1 MTNIKEILLAD
12 LKEAMKNKDDA
23 TKSIIAII
31 KGRIVLIE
39 KENKGAIPE
48 ELLLGGLSA
57 ELKQAKDSLA
67 EFEKANRDDLV
78 EKTKKQIAYIEKF
91 LPKQLTEEEIKEII
105 AVTIKEEGIEP
116 LKQNKGKLMKVL
128 MPKLKGKADG
138 KLVQTITDGILQ

>member
-39 KENKGAIPE
+39 KDNKGAIPE
-48 ELLLGGLSA
+48 DQLLSA
-57 ELKQAKDSLA
+57 LSTELKQSKDSLI
-67 EFEKANRDDLV
+67 EFEKANREDLV
-78 EKTKKQIAYIEKF
+78 EKLKKQIAYIEKF
-91 LPKQLTEEEIKEII
+91 LPKQLSQDEIKDII
-105 AVTIKEEGIEP
+105 LTTLKEESIDA

-138 KLVQTITDGILQ
+138 KLVQTITDSILQ

>member
-1 MTNIKEILLAD
+1 MENIKELLIAD

-23 TKSIIAII
+23 TKSIISII

-39 KENKGAIPE
+39 KDNKGAIPE
-48 ELLLGGLSA
+48 ELLISALSA

-67 EFEKANRDDLV
+67 EFEKANREDLV
-78 EKTKKQIAYIEKF
+78 EKTKKQISYIEKF

-105 AVTIKEEGIEP
+105 NVTLSEEGIEP

-138 KLVQTITDGILQ
+138 KLVQTITDSILQ